1 MPTFTKKIPTADGHR
16 VVERTTDDPAE
27 ANSLRYSGWQQ
38 TADPAD
44 APESELEPGSGAA
57 VDPAGASESEPEPGS
72 GAAVDPAG
80 ASESEPEPEVEPGPG
95 TELSLI
101 PAPSEDPDGHAAD

>member
-1 MPTFTKKIPTADGHR
+1 MPTFTKKITTAAGHR

-38 TADPAD
+38 AAAPDLAAGDEPA
-44 APESELEPGSGAA
+44 EPGPDPGAA
-57 VDPAGASESEPEPGS
+57 VVDPDGASESEPEP
-72 GAAVDPAG
+72 A
-80 ASESEPEPEVEPGPG
+80 EPEPGPG

-101 PAPSEDPDGHAAD
+101 PAPSEDPDGPAAD

>member
-44 APESELEPGSGAA
+44 GTDLADVP
-57 VDPAGASESEPEPGS
+57 ESEPEPGS

-80 ASESEPEPEVEPGPG
+80 ASESEPEPEAEPGPG

-101 PAPSEDPDGHAAD
+101 PAPSEDPDGPAAD

>member
-1 MPTFTKKIPTADGHR
+1 MPTFTKKITTAAGHR

-38 TADPAD
+38 AAD
-44 APESELEPGSGAA
+44 AP
-57 VDPAGASESEPEPGS
+57 DPAAGGDPAEPEPEPGALES
-72 GAAVDPAG
+72 GPGPAA
-80 ASESEPEPEVEPGPG
+80 ESEPEPEVEPGPG

-101 PAPSEDPDGHAAD
+101 PAPSEAPDGPAAD

>member
-1 MPTFTKKIPTADGHR
+1 MPTFTKKITTAAGHR

-38 TADPAD
+38 AAD
-44 APESELEPGSGAA
+44 AP
-57 VDPAGASESEPEPGS
+57 DPAAGGDPAEPEPEP

-101 PAPSEDPDGHAAD
+101 PASSEDPDGHAAD

>member
-1 MPTFTKKIPTADGHR
+1 MPTFTKKITTAAGHR

-38 TADPAD
+38 AAD
-44 APESELEPGSGAA
+44 APDPAAGGDPEPGALESGPG
-57 VDPAGASESEPEPGS
+57 PATESEPEP
-72 GAAVDPAG
+72 A
-80 ASESEPEPEVEPGPG
+80 EPEPGPG

-101 PAPSEDPDGHAAD
+101 PAPSEDHDGPAAD

>member
-1 MPTFTKKIPTADGHR
+1 MPTFTKKITTAAGHR

-38 TADPAD
+38 AAD
-44 APESELEPGSGAA
+44 APDLAAGGDPAEPEPDPGAA
-57 VDPAGASESEPEPGS
+57 VVDPAGASESEPEPG
-72 GAAVDPAG
+72 VD
-80 ASESEPEPEVEPGPG
+80 PGPG

-101 PAPSEDPDGHAAD
+101 PAPSEDHDGPAAD

>member
-1 MPTFTKKIPTADGHR
+1 MPTFTKKIPTAAGHR
-16 VVERTTDDPAE
+16 VVERTTNDPAE

-44 APESELEPGSGAA
+44 GTDLADVP
-57 VDPAGASESEPEPGS
+57 ESEPEPGS
-72 GAAVDPAG
+72 GAAVDPAS
-80 ASESEPEPEVEPGPG
+80 ASES
-95 TELSLI
+95 ELSLI

>member
-1 MPTFTKKIPTADGHR
+1 MPTFTKKIPTAAGHR

-38 TADPAD
+38 AAAPDPA
-44 APESELEPGSGAA
+44 AGTGL
-57 VDPAGASESEPEPGS
+57 AGASESEPEP
-72 GAAVDPAG
+72 A
-80 ASESEPEPEVEPGPG
+80 EPEPGPG

-101 PAPSEDPDGHAAD
+101 PASSEDSDGHAAD

>member
-1 MPTFTKKIPTADGHR
+1 MPTFTKKIPTAAGHR

-38 TADPAD
+38 AAAPDPA
-44 APESELEPGSGAA
+44 AGTGL
-57 VDPAGASESEPEPGS
+57 AGASESEPG
-72 GAAVDPAG
+72 
-80 ASESEPEPEVEPGPG
+80 PEIEPGPG

>member
-1 MPTFTKKIPTADGHR
+1 MPTFTKKIPTAAGHR

-38 TADPAD
+38 TADATDPAAGGD
-44 APESELEPGSGAA
+44 PAEPGPDPGAA
-57 VDPAGASESEPEPGS
+57 V
-72 GAAVDPAG
+72 VDPDG

-101 PAPSEDPDGHAAD
+101 PAPSEDPDGPAAD

>member
-1 MPTFTKKIPTADGHR
+1 MPTFTKKIPTAAGHR

-38 TADPAD
+38 AAD
-44 APESELEPGSGAA
+44 APDPAAGGDSAEPDPEPGALESGPGPAA
-57 VDPAGASESEPEPGS
+57 ESEPEPG
-72 GAAVDPAG
+72 
-80 ASESEPEPEVEPGPG
+80 VEPGPG

-101 PAPSEDPDGHAAD
+101 PAPSEDHDGPAAD

>member
-1 MPTFTKKIPTADGHR
+1 MPTFTKKIPTAAGHR

-38 TADPAD
+38 AAAPDLAAGDEPA
-44 APESELEPGSGAA
+44 EP
-57 VDPAGASESEPEPGS
+57 
-72 GAAVDPAG
+72 
-80 ASESEPEPEVEPGPG
+80 EPGPG

-101 PAPSEDPDGHAAD
+101 PAPSEDPDGPAAD

>member
-1 MPTFTKKIPTADGHR
+1 MPTFTKKIPTAAGHR

-44 APESELEPGSGAA
+44 GTDLADAP
-57 VDPAGASESEPEPGS
+57 ESEPEPGS
-72 GAAVDPAG
+72 GAAVDPAS
-80 ASESEPEPEVEPGPG
+80 ASES
-95 TELSLI
+95 ELSLI

>member
-1 MPTFTKKIPTADGHR
+1 VPTFTKKITTAAGHR

-38 TADPAD
+38 AAD
-44 APESELEPGSGAA
+44 APDPAAGGDPAEPEPEPGALESGPGPAA
-57 VDPAGASESEPEPGS
+57 ESEPEPG
-72 GAAVDPAG
+72 VD
-80 ASESEPEPEVEPGPG
+80 PGPG

-101 PAPSEDPDGHAAD
+101 PAPSEDHDGPAAD

>member
-1 MPTFTKKIPTADGHR
+1 MPTFTKKIPTAAGHR

-38 TADPAD
+38 TADLAD
-44 APESELEPGSGAA
+44 VP
-57 VDPAGASESEPEPGS
+57 ESEPEPGS

-80 ASESEPEPEVEPGPG
+80 AFESEPEPEVEPGPG

-101 PAPSEDPDGHAAD
+101 PAPSEDSDGHAAD

>member
-1 MPTFTKKIPTADGHR
+1 MPTFTKKIPTAAGHR

-38 TADPAD
+38 TADATDPAAGGD
-44 APESELEPGSGAA
+44 PAEPGPDPGAA
-57 VDPAGASESEPEPGS
+57 VVDPAGASESEPG
-72 GAAVDPAG
+72 
-80 ASESEPEPEVEPGPG
+80 PEIEPGPG

>member
-1 MPTFTKKIPTADGHR
+1 MPTFTKKITTAAGHR

-38 TADPAD
+38 ATDAPDPAAGGD
-44 APESELEPGSGAA
+44 PAEPEPEPGALKSGPGPAA
-57 VDPAGASESEPEPGS
+57 ESEPEPG
-72 GAAVDPAG
+72 VD
-80 ASESEPEPEVEPGPG
+80 PGPG

-101 PAPSEDPDGHAAD
+101 PAPSEDPDGPAAD

>member
-38 TADPAD
+38 AAAPDLAAGDEPAEPDPGVAV
-44 APESELEPGSGAA
+44 
-57 VDPAGASESEPEPGS
+57 VDPAGASESEPGPG
-72 GAAVDPAG
+72 VD
-80 ASESEPEPEVEPGPG
+80 PGPG

-101 PAPSEDPDGHAAD
+101 PAPSEDPDGPAAD

>member
-1 MPTFTKKIPTADGHR
+1 MPTFTKKITTAAGHR

-38 TADPAD
+38 AAD
-44 APESELEPGSGAA
+44 AP
-57 VDPAGASESEPEPGS
+57 DPAAGGDPAEPDPEP

-101 PAPSEDPDGHAAD
+101 PASSEDPDGHAAD

>member
-57 VDPAGASESEPEPGS
+57 VDPAGASESEPEP
-72 GAAVDPAG
+72 
-80 ASESEPEPEVEPGPG
+80 EVEPGPG

>member
-1 MPTFTKKIPTADGHR
+1 MPTFTKKITTAAGHR

-38 TADPAD
+38 AAD
-44 APESELEPGSGAA
+44 APDPAAGGDPAEPEPDPGAA
-57 VDPAGASESEPEPGS
+57 VVDPAGASESEPEPG
-72 GAAVDPAG
+72 
-80 ASESEPEPEVEPGPG
+80 VEPGPG

-101 PAPSEDPDGHAAD
+101 PAPSEDHDGPAAD

>member
-1 MPTFTKKIPTADGHR
+1 MPTFTKKIPTAAGHR

-38 TADPAD
+38 TADATDPADGTDLAD
-44 APESELEPGSGAA
+44 APESE
-57 VDPAGASESEPEPGS
+57 PEPGA

-101 PAPSEDPDGHAAD
+101 PASSEDPDGHAAD